1 MSRLDPSREPRDF
14 FDALEA
20 RTELARDSES
30 GLSGRQRISHQSFD
44 SRPPEKSEIEQERS
58 KVYSRSARAVYYDRD
73 RGYNVSASAIRSMVE
88 LGKFRAISESDLG
101 NYLYGGERKLLKRD
115 IENLVRQGLVQRGRF
130 EGSEGSSRT
139 LFTLTKQGNRLLEA
153 NRIVPR
159 DQVTYSGFVKLR
171 EANHDADLYQLYQKE
186 AARIEQKGG
195 RIRRVVLDF
204 EITRKVNRDLAK
216 LGSEA
221 RPEIAARH
229 GLQVVRNKIPIP
241 DMQLEYE
248 TRDGDGDR
256 VNLELVTEHYRGRQ
270 MAEKAR
276 AGFSLYTPRGEG
288 DKLRRVLDQQELT
301 AEIFSL

>member
-1 MSRLDPSREPRDF
+1 MSRLDASRELRDF
-14 FDALEA
+14 LDAIEA
-20 RTELARDSES
+20 RAQLARDSES
-30 GLSGRQRISHQSFD
+30 GLPGRQRNSHRCFD
-44 SRPPEKSEIEQERS
+44 TRPPEKPESERERS
-58 KVYSRSARAVYYDRD
+58 EVHSRSARAVLYDGD
-73 RGYNVSASAIRSMVE
+73 HGYSVSASEIRSMVE
-88 LGKFRAISESDLG
+88 LGKFRAISETDLV

-115 IENLVRQGLVQRGRF
+115 IENLDRQGLVQRGRF
-130 EGSEGSSRT
+130 EGPEGSSRT
-139 LFTLTKQGNRLLEA
+139 LLSLTKRANRLLKA
-153 NRIVPR
+153 NRIVPH
-159 DQVTYSGFVKLR
+159 DQVTYSGFVRPR

-195 RIRRVVLDF
+195 RIGRIVLDF
-204 EITRKVNRDLAK
+204 EITRKVNRDLAR

-241 DMQLEYE
+241 DMQVEYE
-248 TRDGDGDR
+248 TRDGDGAR
-256 VNLELVTEHYRGRQ
+256 VNLELVTEHYRGRH

-288 DKLRRVLDQQELT
+288 DKLRRALDQQELA